1 MTTVLETL
9 EKAYELHEASPW
21 IQRAYERD
29 CDGVMGFCAAGA
41 VLHTNVD
48 GVWKDLSG
56 AEWPRRG
63 LLFHEALTI
72 LNKIVKGLMPDYP
85 YVDVVEYNDS
95 FAKEKADITKVFEL
109 AIQEARLREL
119 ATF

>member
-9 EKAYELHEASPW
+9 EKAYELHKASPW
-21 IQRAYERD
+21 IQRDYERD
-29 CDGVMGFCAAGA
+29 CDGVMGYCAAGA
-41 VLHTNVD
+41 VLHTNAD
-48 GVWKDLSG
+48 GVTTDLIG
-56 AEWPRRG
+56 GEYPLRG
-63 LLFHEALTI
+63 SLFYQAMTALNET
-72 LNKIVKGLMPDYP
+72 VKRLMPDYP
-85 YVDVVEYNDS
+85 YLDVVEYNDS